1 MFHIW
6 MVKYLKVK
14 EKQSTCNSIILF
26 EVFFHF
32 HLRLGNF
39 MIFIFINIQ
48 KWTQVQVGKHKAR
61 EGK

>member
-6 MVKYLKVK
+6 MVKYLKAK
-14 EKQSTCNSIILF
+14 EKQGTCNSIILF
-26 EVFFHF
+26 EVFFHLY
-32 HLRLGNF
+32 LRLRNF

-48 KWTQVQVGKHKAR
+48 KWTQVQAGKHKAR